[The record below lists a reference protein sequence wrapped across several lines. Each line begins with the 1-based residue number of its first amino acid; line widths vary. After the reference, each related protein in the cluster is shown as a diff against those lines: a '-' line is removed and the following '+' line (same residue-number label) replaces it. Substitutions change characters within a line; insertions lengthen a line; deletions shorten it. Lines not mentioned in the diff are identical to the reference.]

1 MEKDRNWK
9 QKIKDAWNK
18 NKGKIKLVI
27 GSGTVI
33 YLLGKISGMKY
44 ESEIL
49 GDAVT
54 SLTEKLPNI
63 PDLDDYP
70 IETVLQG
77 SSKADIIELM
87 DVMISNGEM
96 TE

>member
-1 MEKDRNWK
+1 MENERNWK
-9 QKIKDAWNK
+9 QRIKDAWNK

-33 YLLGKISGMKY
+33 YLLGKIAGMKY

-87 DVMISNGEM
+87 DVMIRNGEM